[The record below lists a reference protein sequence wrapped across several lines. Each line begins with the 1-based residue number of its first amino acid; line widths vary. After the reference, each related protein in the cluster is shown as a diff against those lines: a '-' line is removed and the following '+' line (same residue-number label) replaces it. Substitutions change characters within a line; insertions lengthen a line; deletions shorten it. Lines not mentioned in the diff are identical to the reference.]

1 MVYSLYTLSTG
12 IINGNIDLQNTDYIQ
27 PYLLDDDGNLV
38 NGYVEGSYQAN
49 NFQVVNNEVIPY
61 QAPIDC
67 VIWVREQRNIL
78 LTNSD
83 WTQNNDSPLS
93 ETKKQAWKTYRQA
106 LRDLPS
112 QYNSDDN
119 ITDVIFPTIPE

>member
-1 MVYSLYTLSTG
+1 MIKISIYKKSDGVIIENRSVNTLDEM
-12 IINGNIDLQNTDYIQ
+12 NI
-27 PYLLDDDGNLV
+27 LDDSIY
-38 NGYVEGSYQAN
+38 GYVEGHYDIEKYKCIDDEIVAYQKPAEDIKIQIRR
-49 NFQVVNNEVIPY
+49 FRD
-61 QAPIDC
+61 A
-67 VIWVREQRNIL
+67 L
-78 LTNSD
+78 LAKSD

-93 ETKKQAWKTYRQA
+93 ETKKQAWATYRQA